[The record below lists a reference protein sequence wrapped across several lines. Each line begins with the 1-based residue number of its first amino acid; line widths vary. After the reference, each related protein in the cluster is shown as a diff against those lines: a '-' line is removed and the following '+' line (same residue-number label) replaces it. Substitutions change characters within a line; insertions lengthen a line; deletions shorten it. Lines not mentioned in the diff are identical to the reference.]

1 MASRKIVLLYPLL
14 PAVFPV
20 LFLASQNQGEMPVA
34 HILSALAVIVPVT
47 FLATILL
54 ALLVRDISKAAVLV
68 LPLLVV
74 FFSYGHVYELFESIS
89 LAGVAIGR
97 HRYLVPLALI
107 GILAGLSWVTI
118 HTHPLSTSQL
128 RGQSPGG
135 IIGLDELGLADHR

>member
-34 HILSALAVIVPVT
+34 HILSALAVIVPVAL
-47 FLATILL
+47 LATIL
-54 ALLVRDISKAAVLV
+54 LV

-107 GILAGLSWVTI
+107 GILAGLSGVTI